1 MILDRRSVLSRH
13 VCIQNGYI
21 LFLRVFEKYFSLCWR
36 ECELLLSHH
45 LDIMS
50 GDVTDRVRTPAWGQ
64 ESGHQHDSW
73 HRGDSAKKVENSWS
87 WIFWAKWRM
96 RSGLIGSCL
105 VIILC
110 NANLLR
116 IYRKHPVSKMEI
128 QMIPDCLKAEF
139 KLYLV
144 LVNIDWVKT
153 KSFIKFFSV
162 YSESETELVMT
173 GEYFYANGRKHR
185 PFE

>member
-1 MILDRRSVLSRH
+1 
-13 VCIQNGYI
+13 
-21 LFLRVFEKYFSLCWR
+21 
-36 ECELLLSHH
+36 
-45 LDIMS
+45 
-50 GDVTDRVRTPAWGQ
+50 
-64 ESGHQHDSW
+64 
-73 HRGDSAKKVENSWS
+73 
-87 WIFWAKWRM
+87 
-96 RSGLIGSCL
+96 
-105 VIILC
+105 
-110 NANLLR
+110 
-116 IYRKHPVSKMEI
+116 MEI

-173 GEYFYANGRKHR
+173 GEYFYANGMKNR